1 MDWADEELAARMPL
15 ALVDDRKGGALVAGH
30 LAAAGHRRVLL
41 AGPPNMLRDPWRH
54 GAAFRAARAAGGIV
68 EVVITYAAE
77 ESPSLDAKAAA
88 AILRGADAPTA
99 VFGLRDYDVVSLQR
113 ALAGEGLDLH
123 ALCEVIGYGNTPW
136 SRGPLEFSTVDWNL
150 EAIAEATC
158 GFIVQAAQPGEPPP
172 HIAIAPRLVLRGTVT

>member
-54 GAAFRAARAAGGIV
+54 GAAFRASWGGDV
-68 EVVITYAAE
+68 AEVVITYAAE